1 MINYKEQNTNIL
13 QSQII
18 AALNDRLRKYG
29 IGGRIVMTQGIAA
42 LQQSE
47 IHDIVQAIR
56 SFDSFTEE
64 NDPHAEHD
72 FGFVQIGQHSV
83 FWKIDY
89 YDESLSMHSPD
100 KADPNVTVRVMTI
113 MLADEY

>member
-1 MINYKEQNTNIL
+1 MNPDPEQRRTSHEQLQRTKANRL

-47 IHDIVQAIR
+47 IYDIVQAIR

-72 FGFVQIGQHSV
+72 FGFVQIAQHSV
-83 FWKIDY
+83 L
-89 YDESLSMHSPD
+89 E
-100 KADPNVTVRVMTI
+100 N
-113 MLADEY
+113 

>member
-1 MINYKEQNTNIL
+1 MTNYKEQKANKL

-29 IGGRIVMTQGIAA
+29 IGGRIMMTPGIAA
-42 LQQSE
+42 LEQSA
-47 IHDIVQAIR
+47 IFDIVQAIR
-56 SFDSFTEE
+56 NFDSFTEE
-64 NDPHAEHD
+64 NDPYGEHD
-72 FGFVQIGQHSV
+72 FGFVQIAQHSV
-83 FWKIDY
+83 FWKLDY
-89 YDESLSMHSPD
+89 YDDSLSMHSPD

>member
-1 MINYKEQNTNIL
+1 MTNSQEQNTNIL

-18 AALNDRLRKYG
+18 AALDDRLRKYG
-29 IGGRIVMTQGIAA
+29 IGGRIMMTQGIAA

-47 IHDIVQAIR
+47 IHDIVQAAR
-56 SFDSFTEE
+56 SFDSFTKE

-72 FGFVQIGQHSV
+72 FGFIQIGPHSV

-100 KADPNVTVRVMTI
+100 ATDPNITVRVMTI

>member
-1 MINYKEQNTNIL
+1 MTNYKEQSTNIL

-18 AALNDRLRKYG
+18 TALNDRLRKYG
-29 IGGRIVMTQGIAA
+29 IGGRIVMTQGVAA

-47 IHDIVQAIR
+47 IYDIVQAIR
-56 SFDSFTEE
+56 SFNSFTEE
-64 NDPHAEHD
+64 NDPHTEHD
-72 FGFVQIGQHSV
+72 FGFVQIAQHSV

>member
-1 MINYKEQNTNIL
+1 MINYKEQNKNIL
-13 QSQII
+13 QSQIVT
-18 AALNDRLRKYG
+18 ALNDRLRKYG

-42 LQQSE
+42 LQQTE
-47 IHDIVQAIR
+47 IYDIVQAIR

-72 FGFVQIGQHSV
+72 FGFVQIAQHSV